1 MEVNQIKL
9 MDGLPSEV
17 TVTMSMAEAAA
28 IAEVFG
34 AMNGYA
40 HQKLGIGGIYPGP
53 YDALV
58 GELINRY
65 WDDGLREF
73 RSTPISLE
81 TLNEPQ
87 K

>member
-9 MDGLPSEV
+9 EAGLPSEV
-17 TVTMSMAEAAA
+17 TVTMSLAEAVA

-40 HQKLGIGGIYPGP
+40 RQKLGIAGIDPGP

-65 WDDGLREF
+65 WEDGMLEF
-73 RSTPISLE
+73 RSVPVDFG
-81 TLNEPQ
+81 TLNEKP
-87 K
+87 